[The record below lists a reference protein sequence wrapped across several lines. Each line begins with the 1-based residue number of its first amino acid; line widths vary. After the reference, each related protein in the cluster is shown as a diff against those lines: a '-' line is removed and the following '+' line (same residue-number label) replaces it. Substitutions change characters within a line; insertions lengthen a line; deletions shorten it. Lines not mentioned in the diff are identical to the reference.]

1 MTYAY
6 HVHIMI
12 MEITWDSV
20 KAKSNR
26 LKHRIFF
33 SEVEPVFYD
42 PHALSLEDTDSEGEV
57 RHIVIGRDAVG
68 RVVVVVFTYRDSV
81 IRLISARK
89 ASKTERNTYEKGIR
103 L

>member
-1 MTYAY
+1 MHT
-6 HVHIMI
+6 ID

-26 LKHRIFF
+26 LKHGVFF

-42 PHALSLEDTDSEGEV
+42 PNAISFEDVGSRDEE
-57 RHIVIGRDAVG
+57 RYIVIGLDSLARL
-68 RVVVVVFTYRDSV
+68 VVIAYTYRNSF

-89 ASKTERNTYEKGIR
+89 ASKSEQNTYEKGIR
-103 L
+103 F